1 MTFVYQ
7 RVFLDSTIFG
17 DYNIL
22 YMDNITL
29 SDHLDNMKRGGVCL
43 YFKKSLAI
51 RKIELSK
58 RKKTSGFHYC

>member
-22 YMDNITL
+22 YMEQYNLITA
-29 SDHLDNMKRGGVCL
+29 DHPDNMKRGGVCL
-43 YFKKSLAI
+43 YFKKSSAI
-51 RKIELSK
+51 QNS
-58 RKKTSGFHYC
+58 S